1 MTEPDHQASSPETLR
16 ELLQGDGFA
25 FVTHHAMQR
34 LLGDGEPGG
43 DMADWA
49 AFAESWNELGPDDY
63 LAAKGRHRRRRHA
76 VFAAGAEGAFERRPH
91 QPHYQSVDYN
101 TLQGGI
107 ERWFEPVAP
116 AIAEGA
122 SLQRILR
129 FARDFFAP
137 LAPAVAR
144 WHVEVHQ
151 FRIEARVGQAGEP
164 TPEGVH
170 RDGVD
175 YVLVLLVDRENI
187 ESGTTTIHAPDGTL
201 LGSFTLTHPLDAAL
215 VDDARVFHGVTP
227 VTPRDASRPAHRDVL
242 VVTFRKDG

>member
-1 MTEPDHQASSPETLR
+1 MTTPDHRAASPGALR
-16 ELLQGDGFA
+16 DLLQRDGFA
-25 FVTHHAMQR
+25 FATHRSME
-34 LLGDGEPGG
+34 LLLDDGSGRA
-43 DMADWA
+43 MADWA
-49 AFAESWNELGPDDY
+49 AFADSWNELGPDDY

-76 VFAAGAEGAFERRPH
+76 VFAAGSSGPFELRPH
-91 QPHYQSVDYN
+91 QPHYQSLDYN

-107 ERWFEPVAP
+107 ERWFEPVRP

-122 SLQRILR
+122 SLQRILGFTR
-129 FARDFFAP
+129 EFFGP
-137 LAPAVAR
+137 LAPQVAR

-151 FRIEARVGQAGEP
+151 FRIEARAGLAGEP

-175 YVLVLLVDRENI
+175 YVLVLLIDRENI
-187 ESGTTTIHAPDGTL
+187 ESGTTTIRAADGTE

-227 VTPRDASRPAHRDVL
+227 VMPHDPSRSAHRDVL
-242 VVTFRKDG
+242 VVTLRKT